1 MKRFIYTIVVILLF
15 SGCRANQNSPVENN
29 GQLYEE
35 LPAVLNDDS
44 IIQSTVSSSR
54 YNIDIID
61 SIYND
66 VKKNNDDIK
75 QLHSRMEDILS
86 EKSKAINA
94 FSNFNGKNNSYY
106 DSANNILNDI
116 ENNEL
121 KAILVDIIS
130 KSESNY
136 NNEME
141 MIIEEVEKIAIE
153 ESDLYDYINTL
164 KVVKT
169 IHFIEEYQKKDKTDQ
184 DLLVKIKTEII
195 GLKKETMILFED

>member
-1 MKRFIYTIVVILLF
+1 MKRLTCAIVVILLF
-15 SGCRANQNSPVENN
+15 CCCRATQNSLVENN
-29 GQLYEE
+29 GEIYDE
-35 LPAVLNDDS
+35 LPDVLNDDS
-44 IIQSTVSSSR
+44 IIRSTISSSR

-75 QLHSRMEDILS
+75 QLHSRMGDILS
-86 EKSKAINA
+86 EKSRAINE

-136 NNEME
+136 KNEME
-141 MIIEEVEKIAIE
+141 MIIEEVGNIAIE
-153 ESDLYDYINTL
+153 ESDLHDYTNTL
-164 KVVKT
+164 KVIKT

-184 DLLVKIKTEII
+184 DLLVKIKTDII
-195 GLKKETMILFED
+195 GLKKEIMILFED